1 MEFTINSKQKKVEL
15 FYESEKEQAAIMEF
29 ISKWLTFKEEQ
40 LNYVPKYRENEIAW
54 ASNSTA
60 RGICDSLTGHTYA
73 DIATSGYIDT
83 VGTIIDSNDISNT
96 ITINTADITKLNK
109 SASNYVNAD
118 ITASDDL
125 PSGCIHVSAKSK

>member
-40 LNYVPKYRENEIAW
+40 SNYIPKYQENEIAW

-60 RGICDSLTGHTYA
+60 RGIYSSLTGHTYA
-73 DIATSGYIDT
+73 DTTGT
-83 VGTIIDSNDISNT
+83 FGTIDNIVKPNDVPNAIVLNT
-96 ITINTADITKLNK
+96 TDLG
-109 SASNYVNAD
+109 SL
-118 ITASDDL
+118 TASDDL

>member
-1 MEFTINSKQKKVEL
+1 MEFTINSKQKKVQL

-29 ISKWLTFKEEQ
+29 ISKWLTFKEEE

-60 RGICDSLTGHTYA
+60 RGMCDGLTGHAYA
-73 DIATSGYIDT
+73 DIVTIDT
-83 VGTIIDSNDISNT
+83 VGKIVDSNNVSNT
-96 ITINTADITKLNK
+96 ITINAADVATLNK
-109 SASNYVNAD
+109 SVSNYAA
-118 ITASDDL
+118 ITAVEDL